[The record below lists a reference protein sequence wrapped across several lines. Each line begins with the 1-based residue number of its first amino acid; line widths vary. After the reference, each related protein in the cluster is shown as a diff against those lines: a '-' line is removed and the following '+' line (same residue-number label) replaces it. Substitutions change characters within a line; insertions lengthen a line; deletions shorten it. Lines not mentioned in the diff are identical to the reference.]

1 MLNKH
6 FPEISLEEGQLIRM
20 EDNLKNKDKT
30 VSSATDQ
37 IRQGRKPNND
47 TISITLFIFAV
58 PILIIKSQLI
68 DLFVDA

>member
-20 EDNLKNKDKT
+20 EGNLKNKDKT

-37 IRQGRKPNND
+37 IRQGSKPNND
-47 TISITLFIFAV
+47 NIDYYIFI
-58 PILIIKSQLI
+58 LMMYQY
-68 DLFVDA
+68 